1 MREVCVIG
9 VGMIKFG
16 KFPEKSLEDLGVP
29 AILEACDDSGVPMDR
44 IQVAYCGSVMGG
56 NCVGQRILKEV
67 GLTGIEVVNVSNA
80 CASGS
85 TAFRGVWGL
94 IAAGVYDIGLALGVE
109 QMSRHIAGAI
119 PLDQEDLEAGQGMI
133 MPALYAMRATRHM
146 ELYGTTREQL
156 ALVSVKNHAHSV
168 QNPRAQYQKAFT
180 VDEILNSALICDPL
194 TLYQCCPMGDGAS
207 AAILCAKDL
216 AGKYSGKPI
225 TVAASVL
232 TSGKSSLDPHDVT
245 LSDLTRRTAKQ
256 SYEMAGI
263 GPEDLDVLEVHDAF
277 TIGEILH
284 YENLGLCKPGE
295 GARLI
300 DEKKTWIG
308 GDVPVNPSGGLL
320 SKGHPLG
327 ATGIAQV
334 AEIVWQL
341 RGQAGP
347 RQVEG
352 GKVGLT
358 HCTGGGIGGIDGAAC
373 SIHILKR

>member
-16 KFPEKSLEDLGVP
+16 KFPEKSLEDFGVP
-29 AILEACDDSGVPMDR
+29 PILEACDDAGVPMDK
-44 IQVAYCGSVMGG
+44 IQVAYCGSVLGG
-56 NCVGQRILKEV
+56 NCVGQRVLKEV

-80 CASGS
+80 CSSGS
-85 TAFRGVWGL
+85 TAFRGVWSL
-94 IAAGVYDIGLALGVE
+94 IAAGIYDIGLAFGVE
-109 QMSRHIAGAI
+109 QMSRNIAGAI
-119 PLDQEDLEAGQGMI
+119 PLDQEDLEAGQGLI
-133 MPALYAMRATRHM
+133 MPALYAMRAMKHM
-146 ELYGTTREQL
+146 GLYGTTREQL
-156 ALVSVKNHAHSV
+156 AQVSIKNHAHSV
-168 QNPRAQYQKAFT
+168 HNPRAQYQKTFT
-180 VDEILNSALICDPL
+180 VEEVLNSALICDPL
-194 TLYQCCPMGDGAS
+194 TLLQCCPTGDGSS
-207 AAILCAKDL
+207 AAILCAKEL
-216 AGKYSGKPI
+216 AGKYSAKPI

-232 TSGKSSLDPHDVT
+232 TSGKSTLDLDDVT
-245 LSDLTRRTAKQ
+245 VSDLTKRTALQ

-284 YENLGLCKPGE
+284 YENLGLCKQGE
-295 GARLI
+295 GARMI
-300 DEKKTWIG
+300 DEKRTWIG
-308 GDVPVNPSGGLL
+308 GDIPVNPSGGLL

-347 RQVEG
+347 RQVENA
-352 GKVGLT
+352 KVGLT